1 MVRSVHGIGFLSGN
15 WLLRADLSRI
25 GGRVQLRQV
34 AVFKKNLWFLALWFD
49 VFSDQYK
56 LELWLS
62 V

>member
-1 MVRSVHGIGFLSGN
+1 MESDFLLEIGFFAPICRGLGVECNCARSLS
-15 WLLRADLSRI
+15 L
-25 GGRVQLRQV
+25 
-34 AVFKKNLWFLALWFD
+34 KKNLWFLALWFD